1 MPWGFFAGWG
11 LSAKPTIGD
20 PIEARRSGFDGEGRS
35 DGMSELCPPGR
46 SEGYEIRDD
55 EAPAPAAPAG
65 PDMGGMY

>member
-1 MPWGFFAGWG
+1 
-11 LSAKPTIGD
+11 
-20 PIEARRSGFDGEGRS
+20 
-35 DGMSELCPPGR
+35 MSELCPPGR